1 MIKYKLKKHILYIKL
16 KVNILGWLRSDL
28 CLVFHPYH
36 LNFSSRTGPPQV
48 SPTISIYTPM
58 THRSGCASQ
67 YPSLVASWK
76 RSSGPCSSCRTES
89 SRISCACSTLR
100 SLRCC
105 SFGPIGDS
113 DKPGNRVADRLS
125 SVTKLSIA
133 LGSSQAAAV
142 SSTAQGEYLIDITR
156 FWRTQICCRSSNATG
171 KFVSGFEKSPMREV

>member
-1 MIKYKLKKHILYIKL
+1 MF
-16 KVNILGWLRSDL
+16 S
-28 CLVFHPYH
+28 
-36 LNFSSRTGPPQV
+36 FSSIPFKLLISYRTASSLSNNLHLYAV
-48 SPTISIYTPM
+48 KRSCSSTAM